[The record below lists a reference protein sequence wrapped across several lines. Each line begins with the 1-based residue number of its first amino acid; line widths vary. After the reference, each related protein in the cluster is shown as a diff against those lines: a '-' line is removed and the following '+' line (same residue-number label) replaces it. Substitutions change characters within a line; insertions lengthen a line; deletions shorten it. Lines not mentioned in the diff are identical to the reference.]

1 MRIAIAILMLA
12 AAAAPARADDDDNK
26 GEKGRPV
33 DKGTVGVG
41 IIVGEPVG
49 ICAKFYLRDDRAIQ
63 VAVGSAFIA
72 NGYQAHVDYVFHPWI
87 VQDRDMFVMPVY
99 LGPGFRF
106 IDYNGG
112 AVSGTHVATGLRAV
126 IGLLFD
132 FKTVPLDAFIEVAG
146 VAEYDFGMNKGL
158 GAALNAGAG
167 IRYYF

>member
-1 MRIAIAILMLA
+1 MRIAIAILMLVA
-12 AAAAPARADDDDNK
+12 AATPARADDDDK
-26 GEKGRPV
+26 PGEKGRPV

-49 ICAKFYLRDDRAIQ
+49 ICAKIYLRDDRAIQ

-72 NGYQAHVDYVFHPWI
+72 NGYQAHIDYVFHPWI
-87 VQDRDMFVMPVY
+87 LQDRDMFVMPVY

-106 IDYNGG
+106 IDYSGG
-112 AVSGTHVATGLRAV
+112 TASGTHVATGLRAV

-132 FKTVPLDAFIEVAG
+132 FKTVPLDAFLEVAG
-146 VAEYDFGMNKGL
+146 VVEYDFGTNKGL